1 METSTAICRFVVGLL
16 AVWVLLCAG
25 CESPPKGPVARF
37 PPAPRYPSD
46 HRYTLDE
53 LMTLAI
59 FHNPTLDAAR
69 NSAEAA
75 QGLVDQVKSL
85 WLPQIRYDFLAAGYS
100 NDLNYKVRAL
110 GLASINV
117 PITSAYT
124 INNTATL
131 GQIITTSGKRTSAL
145 KQVKMLAEIERLQV
159 KVLQDCLVFDVAS
172 LYYLVCLTNDI
183 DAVLEDTLRRVRVFR
198 EVSRNLNQLGSLKA
212 TLLNTQEA
220 DFLIRQIEEL
230 RIVTQATRY
239 QTYQAMRTFI
249 GTPREE
255 ILQLETISLPPVLSD
270 QVLLSRAATIA
281 RGFLRRPELRQVD
294 LLADLFREQVT
305 FVKRGYLPNVAFLG
319 SATDTVGNT
328 NAILNAV
335 KGLIGAVV
343 VDVPIYDPAQKGRL
357 RTALGL
363 ERASKAIQQQVE
375 DLITLEMDVT
385 RTDVQKTLAMVL
397 KTVQTREVAGEHYRA
412 SRQASSRDLAL
423 ASDVIVAMS
432 LDMLARL
439 EYLQALYSY
448 HCAQA
453 RFKRV
458 TADLET
464 MYEPR

>member
-1 METSTAICRFVVGLL
+1 M
-16 AVWVLLCAG
+16 
-25 CESPPKGPVARF
+25 
-37 PPAPRYPSD
+37 
-46 HRYTLDE
+46 
-53 LMTLAI
+53 
-59 FHNPTLDAAR
+59 
-69 NSAEAA
+69 
-75 QGLVDQVKSL
+75 
-85 WLPQIRYDFLAAGYS
+85 
-100 NDLNYKVRAL
+100 
-110 GLASINV
+110 
-117 PITSAYT
+117 
-124 INNTATL
+124 
-131 GQIITTSGKRTSAL
+131 
-145 KQVKMLAEIERLQV
+145 
-159 KVLQDCLVFDVAS
+159 
-172 LYYLVCLTNDI
+172 
-183 DAVLEDTLRRVRVFR
+183 LEDTLRRVRVFR
-198 EVSRNLNQLGSLKA
+198 EVSWNLNQRGSLKA

-230 RIVTQATRY
+230 RIVAQATRY

-249 GTPREE
+249 GVPREQV
-255 ILQLETISLPPVLSD
+255 LQLETISLPPVLSD
-270 QVLLSRAATIA
+270 QVLLSRSATIA
-281 RGFLRRPELRQVD
+281 RGFLRRPEIRQVD

-319 SATDTVGNT
+319 TATDTVGNT
-328 NAILNAV
+328 NSILNAV
-335 KGLIGAVV
+335 KGVIGAVV

-423 ASDVIVAMS
+423 ASDVIIAMS
-432 LDMLARL
+432 LDMFARL
-439 EYLQALYSY
+439 EYLQALFSY